1 MLTSS
6 AAVSHRSTILKTRRS
21 HDQTVLLERSE
32 ELRTHPLALY
42 HLPLRLIS
50 SQPNHGGAITPAQSP
65 VAPAGQPRELLGGQ
79 RKS

>member
-6 AAVSHRSTILKTRRS
+6 AAVSHQSTILKTRRS

-32 ELRTHPLALY
+32 ELCIHPRALH

-50 SQPNHGGAITPAQSP
+50 SQLNHGGAITPSQCP
-65 VAPAGQPRELLGGQ
+65 VAPAG
-79 RKS
+79 